1 MQPDAATRPQDRADF
16 SIFFR
21 YNAIPIYAGG
31 AADAHSLGGS
41 STLRHDSSTFPIC
54 RTLPADAARW
64 YYEMRIAPM
73 KFQRIEF
80 SWRAAF
86 IGLYMTPERDKV
98 WVTILPFFP
107 LYFKRS

>member
-1 MQPDAATRPQDRADF
+1 MTAFRGMNTLQPAPLLKSVVGRHRYAHARFIDVPTLSHASGWRGAVVLRDEDRAV
-16 SIFFR
+16 
-21 YNAIPIYAGG
+21 
-31 AADAHSLGGS
+31 
-41 STLRHDSSTFPIC
+41 
-54 RTLPADAARW
+54 
-64 YYEMRIAPM
+64 

-107 LYFKRS
+107 LYFKRN

>member
-1 MQPDAATRPQDRADF
+1 MARSRQLNAKPLG
-16 SIFFR
+16 SI
-21 YNAIPIYAGG
+21 G
-31 AADAHSLGGS
+31 
-41 STLRHDSSTFPIC
+41 TLIHDSSTFLIC
-54 RTLPADAARW
+54 RLLPAGTTRW
-64 YYEMRIAPM
+64 FYEMRAAPM

-107 LYFKRS
+107 LYFKRR